1 MLTKNSKKN
10 EIDEF
15 LEGKGDFVQID
26 HLNRFIKL
34 FPPIGMRKY
43 AYIKLAR
50 IYLNKA
56 MFIDAAKMF
65 NHAAVNSLTF
75 KEKQENYIKEAK
87 SYVRALKF
95 ESAIRAMKKAFS
107 EASQKEKL
115 SLYKD
120 LVEYYKKV
128 GLDLESSGKVGQA
141 MMVYERLIRMNL
153 DEEEKKETKEKLL
166 SIYKKLGKVKE
177 YDFLK
182 SLKWT

>member
-1 MLTKNSKKN
+1 MLTKNSKRN

-26 HLNRFIKL
+26 HLNRFVKL

-43 AYIKLAR
+43 AYLKLAR
-50 IYLNKA
+50 IYLNKS
-56 MFIDAAKMF
+56 MFVDAAKMF
-65 NHAAVNSLTF
+65 SNAAVNSLTF
-75 KEKQENYIKEAK
+75 KEKQENYIKESK

-95 ESAIRAMKKAFS
+95 ESASRAMKKAFS

-115 SLYKD
+115 SLYED
-120 LVEYYKKV
+120 LAKYYKKV
-128 GLDLESSGKVGQA
+128 GEDLESVGKVGQA

-153 DEEEKKETKEKLL
+153 TGEEKAEIKEKLL
-166 SIYKKLGKVKE
+166 LIYSKLGKTKE

-182 SLKWT
+182 GLE